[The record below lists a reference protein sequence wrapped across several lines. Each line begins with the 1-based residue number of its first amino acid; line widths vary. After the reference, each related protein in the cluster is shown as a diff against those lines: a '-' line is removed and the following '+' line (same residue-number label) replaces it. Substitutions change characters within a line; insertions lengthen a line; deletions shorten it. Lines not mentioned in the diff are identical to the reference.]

1 MKPAE
6 EASPVEDMSSAE
18 ETQDN
23 TGDNH
28 KKGKYGPLA
37 PSPFGKRWC

>member
-23 TGDNH
+23 IGDSH
-28 KKGKYGPLA
+28 KKGKYGPLP
-37 PSPFGKRWC
+37 PSPFGKQ